1 MIKSSQSDAQVKG
14 ALIVG
19 EIGKLIDMSKNA
31 EVMQLL
37 PGLFKAQSED
47 AKIAASIGIGNI
59 AIGNPQ
65 HFLP

>member
-1 MIKSSQSDAQVKG
+1 
-14 ALIVG
+14 
-19 EIGKLIDMSKNA
+19 MSKNA